1 MRHYVSVLP
10 RKTVVL
16 SRRDV
21 LTKSGLLAVSAGL
34 ARAQAPSGARRT
46 NIVILLANGLPDLAL
61 DPSVRAPNLQR
72 LAAESVQFERSY
84 VSCPETGPSQASLIT
99 GRFPF
104 ACGVLRDGMTL
115 PPDQPTLAGRLKGA
129 GYQTAIVGDWHLGD
143 SEKTDE
149 TNRAIDFIRRNKSN
163 PCFVLV
169 AWHPADPA
177 AVDDNAA
184 AVLAALDRLQLKNN
198 TIVVFTSSHGY
209 GSGPLESAVR
219 IPLMLRSARLKPGV
233 RSGVL
238 ASNVDLAPTLL
249 GLCGV
254 DPGDGMQGR
263 DLMREQPQSI
273 YCAGK
278 MGTPDEWRMLVR
290 GLDKMV
296 VDASQ
301 NVTNLYNLGV
311 DPVEMDNLAHD
322 STFELKRN
330 ELKALLSDWMRRTG
344 DGMDPS
350 GLKLRAG
357 LKLRVRAEP

>member
-1 MRHYVSVLP
+1 M
-10 RKTVVL
+10 L

-21 LTKSGLLAVSAGL
+21 LRKSGLLAVSARL
-34 ARAQAPSGARRT
+34 ARAQPPDAARQT
-46 NIVILLANGLPDLAL
+46 NIVILLAAGLPDVAL
-61 DPSVRAPNLQR
+61 DPSLRLPNLSSF
-72 LAAESVQFERSY
+72 AAESVQFERAY
-84 VSCPETGPSQASLIT
+84 VGCPETGPSQASLIT

-104 ACGVLRDGMTL
+104 ACGVLRDGMAL
-115 PPDQPTLAGRLKGA
+115 PADQPTLASRLKDA

-143 SEKTDE
+143 AEKTDE
-149 TNRAIDFIRRNKSN
+149 TTRAMDFIKRNKAN
-163 PCFVLV
+163 PFFVLV

-177 AVDDNAA
+177 ALDDNAGA
-184 AVLAALDRLQLKNN
+184 IVGAIDSLQLKNN

-209 GSGPLESAVR
+209 GSGPLEPSVR
-219 IPLMLRSARLKPGV
+219 IPLMLRSPRLKPGV

-249 GLCGV
+249 ELCGINA
-254 DPGDGMQGR
+254 GDGMQGR
-263 DLMREQPQSI
+263 DLMRESPQSI

-278 MGTPDEWRMLVR
+278 MGTPGEWRMLVR
-290 GLDKMV
+290 GLDKLV

-301 NVTNLYNLGV
+301 NVTQLYNLGV

-322 STFELKRN
+322 SAFELKRN

-357 LKLRVRAEP
+357 LKL